1 MKHPP
6 TISKVYLALTC
17 VLALALP
24 LCAEEEHASGVLELG
39 GSASFGAE
47 TATTPNSLESNPAVA
62 EELHQASMKL
72 SGSMC
77 FSCVQNLQ
85 DKISALPGVKK
96 LTINKPVR
104 SPRPVY
110 VPDALSYAEALIVYD
125 RAKISLG
132 ELKEAFIKRGYVMY
146 RVSDKHLN

>member
-1 MKHPP
+1 MKQPLA
-6 TISKVYLALTC
+6 ISKVYLALTC

-24 LCAEEEHASGVLELG
+24 LCAEEEHSSGVLELG
-39 GSASFGAE
+39 GSTSFGNE
-47 TATTPNSLESNPAVA
+47 TTPALLPQESSPAVA

-96 LTINKPVR
+96 LTINKPLR

-110 VPDALSYAEALIVYD
+110 VADALSYAEALVVYD
-125 RAKISLG
+125 RTKINLDD
-132 ELKEAFIKRGYVMY
+132 LKEAFIKRGYVMY
-146 RVSDKHLN
+146 RVSDKFLN